1 MRALL
6 VLLIGLAQVTL
17 GFSKTVTAASG
28 NATDVQSAI
37 NSAGTGD
44 TVQIPAGTF
53 NWANGVSV
61 KKQIKLYGMGASTV
75 INQNGSN
82 TLVDL
87 TAQPGGSVELAKIR
101 FTRTPGQNG
110 IFVVA
115 NGGGVPTL
123 VHDCTFENV
132 QFGSRCMEWR
142 TNGGVIYDCNFVSS
156 DKSDNS
162 GIAFK
167 NPSSDSAWHE
177 VDVMGDKDANGDKN
191 TYLEDCTFK
200 DFFLQALDFDDNSRT
215 VMRHCKF
222 DNSAVASHG
231 QETSAVGARQWELYE
246 CEFIFTNGGNS
257 NPGKQEYPLNMNL
270 FLFIRGGGPGV
281 CWNNKIPDIS
291 SSAWGNKPEVKFNL
305 YNIRRRGQVPCQTS
319 YPAARQIGFGSDTQ
333 GRLVSSPVY
342 FWGNTGAGNYA
353 NPALEDYNPDECGN
367 GLHTADF
374 VKKGRDFFVDTE
386 KPGYK
391 PYAYPHPLR
400 AGGSGPTPT
409 PNPTPTA
416 TPPPQPTPTPTPPP
430 QPTPTPTPT
439 PPTTETYRNWLDLLS
454 RWIET
459 HPAQPDQ

>member
-37 NSAGTGD
+37 NVASTGD

-61 KKQIKLYGMGASTV
+61 KKQIKLFGAGTSTV

-115 NGGGVPTL
+115 NGGGVPML
-123 VHDCTFENV
+123 VHDCVFENV

-142 TNGGVIYDCNFVSS
+142 TNGGVIYDCNFQSV

-177 VDVMGDKDANGDKN
+177 VDVMGDKDSNGDKN

-246 CEFIFTNGGNS
+246 NEFIFTNSGNN
-257 NPGKQEYPLNMNL
+257 NPGKQDYPLNMNL

-281 CWNNKIPDIS
+281 CFNNKIPDIS

-342 FWGNTGAGNYA
+342 FWGNTGAGNYN

-374 VKKGRDFFVDTE
+374 VKKGRDFFTDTP
-386 KPGYK
+386 KPGYAS
-391 PYAYPHPLR
+391 YTYPHPLR

-409 PNPTPTA
+409 PNPTSTPQPTPTPQPTA
-416 TPPPQPTPTPTPPP
+416 TPPQPTPTPPPAG
-430 QPTPTPTPT
+430 
-439 PPTTETYRNWLDLLS
+439 ETYRNWLDLLS
-454 RWIET
+454 RWIEQ